1 MKEVEQ
7 HENDI
12 PAKEEIQIKSSWIQK
27 ENEYCRR
34 KKSYRC
40 KKSKGKKE
48 IVSLGRSNVA
58 FSSTRIQEILY
69 DFFRIF
75 KEKQRFSDCI

>member
-1 MKEVEQ
+1 MKEVEH

-12 PAKEEIQIKSSWIQK
+12 PAKEKIQIPRSRLQK
-27 ENEYCRR
+27 KNEHCRR
-34 KKSYRC
+34 KKGSCC

-58 FSSTRIQEILY
+58 FSSTLI
-69 DFFRIF
+69 
-75 KEKQRFSDCI
+75 

>member
-1 MKEVEQ
+1 MKEVEH

-12 PAKEEIQIKSSWIQK
+12 PAKEEIKIPRSWIQK

-34 KKSYRC
+34 KKGSRS

-58 FSSTRIQEILY
+58 FSSTLIQEIMY
-69 DFFRIF
+69 DIFRIF
-75 KEKQRFSDCI
+75 KEKQGFQDCL